1 MCEREIDEERERER
15 EREMNEGGA
24 FFLIAFFVVAEL
36 IREKFLD
43 ETKKCE

>member
-1 MCEREIDEERERER
+1 MCEREIDEER

>member
-1 MCEREIDEERERER
+1 MKRER